1 MSLAIFGTELEHCN
15 DLIGLAPILKFK
27 ENAKAIT
34 IQLQR
39 KATGFVG
46 IDSQSF

>member
-15 DLIGLAPILKFK
+15 DLIGLAPTWKSK
-27 ENAKAIT
+27 QSAKAST

-39 KATGFVG
+39 KATSFVG